1 MKTIL
6 RSQQRLSSQILLF
19 PKKNAKNRYD
29 ICPPESIIEFE
40 LN

>member
-1 MKTIL
+1 MKTML

-29 ICPPESIIEFE
+29 ICPPEPIIEFE

>member
-6 RSQQRLSSQILLF
+6 LSQILLF
-19 PKKNAKNRYD
+19 PQKNAKNRYD